1 MAGMNDP
8 LLNIS
13 ADVEAAYVPT
23 AGDRYAR
30 CMDPLSGNELRCAV
44 ISISGG
50 EAEVQ
55 FYDKEKDVPKGD
67 PTKVSAS
74 GLKPMLYPDMGACF
88 DMSAPVAKGTL
99 VGTDPEVGLTARE
112 VQQRTA
118 KFGPNKLEE
127 KKRNKLLEL
136 LKCFWGPMPIM
147 IWIAMF
153 VEILEEDWPDFGVLL
168 ALQLINGILG
178 WYEDMKAG
186 DAIEALKKS
195 LKPRATCKRDGIWDG
210 EFPAAQLV
218 PGDIVQLGAGASVP
232 ADCELLGGP
241 LQIDQ
246 AALTGESLPVTMKA
260 GQVAKMGSTVMTG
273 ECDAVVYDHGP
284 NTFFGKTAS
293 MIANVDEIGHFQKI
307 LLKITGFL
315 MGVSCV
321 LVSIAGALL
330 LHRGSKPLD
339 SVAFCVVLLVAS
351 IPIAMPVVSTA
362 TMALGSRA
370 LSAKGAIVT
379 RLASIEEV
387 AGMDMLCSDKT
398 GTLTK
403 NIMEL
408 QEDIPIFTDGVT
420 KTDVLK
426 YAAMAAKWKEP
437 PKDALDTLVLKS
449 FDPDVKGTPGAPPPK
464 QLPFPRPKLSEL
476 LSPYEMLDHIPFN
489 PTDKRTESTIK
500 CPEGYFKVSKG
511 APHVILHMSHN
522 QDEIHDAVESTVNG
536 FAMRGVRCLSVAR
549 TKVSPKPIEEGE
561 EVWEYLGIIT
571 FLDPPRE
578 DTAETIRRARE
589 YFVEVKMITGDQVL
603 IAKDMAKTIGLGQH
617 ILLSDGIPDLPADKK
632 APPDTGLKYGKLI
645 EDTDGFAQVFPE
657 HKFMIVEA
665 LKQRGWAC
673 GMTGDGVNDAPALKV
688 ANIGIAVEGATDAA
702 QAASDIVLTEPGL
715 STIVDAIVLSRQ
727 IFQRLRNYVIY
738 RIACTIQLLLFF
750 FIGVVMIRVASKE
763 YVGMSPGC
771 QGVNDPIPNPIHLNA
786 KGFDK
791 DFGEKGFGDEGIAD
805 VDFLCNK
812 QFELPVIAIVL
823 ITILNDGTIISIAY
837 DTVVASPRPEH
848 WRLPEVFIISSLLGI
863 VAVASSIFL
872 LYCGLTANASTDT
885 EPSIFKKVGLV
896 ALPTG
901 KDAFYHTDNSLAW
914 QHKDGEAIQTFK
926 HPCPPGGCTWEMCN
940 PFVVDS
946 LNGPATLKDG
956 KIQPMQFPAKLDKHG
971 KVQDATPEQLQWAQP
986 TFCFSYNRTPT
997 PPLYSTPIHS
1007 SPSPRQLIHLEHT
1020 GAVILLASSLTIFC
1034 VHVWLLSLLRTTEV
1048 QTMMYMKISLSDFMT
1063 VFAARTRKP
1072 FYSRAPGGLLLGAA
1086 TFALGSSTLLSRYW
1100 PFPELKPLEWS
1111 LLGYVRL
1118 ETLPSSTLLN
1128 PPPPPQPSSTLL
1140 NPPPPPP
1147 PPP

>member
-1 MAGMNDP
+1 MSYNDP
-8 LLNIS
+8 LLNQS
-13 ADVEAAYVPT
+13 VDVEGPAFVAQ

-30 CMDPLSGNELRCAV
+30 CVDPNSGNELRCAINSV
-44 ISISGG
+44 NGAQ
-50 EAEVQ
+50 AEVQ
-55 FYDKEKDVPKGD
+55 FYDKEKDIPKGD
-67 PTKVSAS
+67 PVKVQTSA
-74 GLKPMLYPDMGACF
+74 LMPMLYPDLGVCH
-88 DMSAPVAKGTL
+88 DGSAPVPKASLLT
-99 VGTDPEVGLTARE
+99 TDPHHGLTDQE
-112 VQQRTA
+112 VRQRTM

-186 DAIEALKKS
+186 DAIEALKNS
-195 LKPRATCKRDGIWDG
+195 LKPKATCKRNGRWDG

-218 PGDIVQLGAGASVP
+218 PGDIVMLGAGASVP

-241 LQIDQ
+241 LQVDQ

-260 GQVAKMGSTVMTG
+260 GQVAKMGSTITTG
-273 ECDAVVYDHGP
+273 ECEGIVYDHGP

-321 LVSIAGALL
+321 LVAIAGALL
-330 LHRGSKPLD
+330 LKRGSKPLD

-408 QEDIPIFTDGVT
+408 QEEVPTFTDGVT
-420 KTDVLK
+420 KVDVLK
-426 YAAMAAKWKEP
+426 YAAMAAKWEEP

-449 FDPDVKGTPGAPPPK
+449 FDPDVKPTKENPK
-464 QLPFPRPKLSEL
+464 PTQLSFPRPKLTEL
-476 LSPYEMLDHIPFN
+476 LSPYKMIDHTPFN
-489 PTDKRTESTIK
+489 PTDKKTESVIQG
-500 CPEGYFKVSKG
+500 PDGYFKVSKG
-511 APHVILHMSHN
+511 APHVILHMTHN
-522 QDEIHDAVESTVNG
+522 QDEIAERVEATVNG
-536 FAMRGVRCLSVAR
+536 YAMRGVRCLSVAR
-549 TKVSPKPIEEGE
+549 TRTQQQPFKEGE
-561 EVWEYLGIIT
+561 EADEVWEYLGIIT

-632 APPDTGLKYGKLI
+632 APPDTGLKYGKMI
-645 EDTDGFAQVFPE
+645 EETDGFAQVFPE

-702 QAASDIVLTEPGL
+702 QAASDIVLTQPGL

-750 FIGVVMIRVASKE
+750 FIGVVMIRVANEQYK
-763 YVGMSPGC
+763 GMSPGC
-771 QGVNDPIPNPIHLNA
+771 QGVDDKIPTDIDLSDEA
-786 KGFDK
+786 FKTFK
-791 DFGEKGFGDEGIAD
+791 DFGTVKDDKHFAEVD
-805 VDFLCNK
+805 VLCNK

-848 WRLPEVFIISSLLGI
+848 WRLPEVFLVSTLLGA

-872 LYCGLTANASTDT
+872 LYCGLTANA
-885 EPSIFKKVGLV
+885 EHSIFQRTGLV
-896 ALPTG
+896 SLP
-901 KDAFYHTDNSLAW
+901 AHTYETRNDFAW
-914 QHKDGEAIQTFK
+914 QHADGDEIVTTQHK
-926 HPCPPGGCTWEMCN
+926 CPDGGCTWDMCN
-940 PFVVDS
+940 PFETDDLTV
-946 LNGPATLKDG
+946 DG
-956 KIQPMQFPAKLDKHG
+956 KKVTIGDPKHG
-971 KVQDATPEQLQWAQP
+971 KIVPYYFQGKATPDKLNWAQP
-986 TFCFSYNRTPT
+986 TYCFSYNRACTP
-997 PPLYSTPIHS
+997 
-1007 SPSPRQLIHLEHT
+1007 
-1020 GAVILLASSLTIFC
+1020 C
-1034 VHVWLLSLLRTTEV
+1034 DLSLRPPCRFAPNSLDTE
-1048 QTMMYMKISLSDFMT
+1048 
-1063 VFAARTRKP
+1063 P
-1072 FYSRAPGGLLLGAA
+1072 
-1086 TFALGSSTLLSRYW
+1086 
-1100 PFPELKPLEWS
+1100 
-1111 LLGYVRL
+1111 
-1118 ETLPSSTLLN
+1118 LPSIAFS
-1128 PPPPPQPSSTLL
+1128 QRSRR
-1140 NPPPPPP
+1140 
-1147 PPP
+1147 

>member
-1 MAGMNDP
+1 
-8 LLNIS
+8 
-13 ADVEAAYVPT
+13 
-23 AGDRYAR
+23 
-30 CMDPLSGNELRCAV
+30 
-44 ISISGG
+44 
-50 EAEVQ
+50 
-55 FYDKEKDVPKGD
+55 
-67 PTKVSAS
+67 
-74 GLKPMLYPDMGACF
+74 
-88 DMSAPVAKGTL
+88 
-99 VGTDPEVGLTARE
+99 
-112 VQQRTA
+112 
-118 KFGPNKLEE
+118 
-127 KKRNKLLEL
+127 
-136 LKCFWGPMPIM
+136 
-147 IWIAMF
+147 
-153 VEILEEDWPDFGVLL
+153 
-168 ALQLINGILG
+168 
-178 WYEDMKAG
+178 
-186 DAIEALKKS
+186 
-195 LKPRATCKRDGIWDG
+195 
-210 EFPAAQLV
+210 
-218 PGDIVQLGAGASVP
+218 
-232 ADCELLGGP
+232 
-241 LQIDQ
+241 
-246 AALTGESLPVTMKA
+246 
-260 GQVAKMGSTVMTG
+260 
-273 ECDAVVYDHGP
+273 
-284 NTFFGKTAS
+284 
-293 MIANVDEIGHFQKI
+293 
-307 LLKITGFL
+307 
-315 MGVSCV
+315 
-321 LVSIAGALL
+321 
-330 LHRGSKPLD
+330 
-339 SVAFCVVLLVAS
+339 
-351 IPIAMPVVSTA
+351 
-362 TMALGSRA
+362 
-370 LSAKGAIVT
+370 
-379 RLASIEEV
+379 
-387 AGMDMLCSDKT
+387 MDMLCSDKT

-750 FIGVVMIRVASKE
+750 FIGVVMIRVASKQ

-771 QGVNDPIPNPIHLNA
+771 QGVNDPIPKDIHLSE
-786 KGFDK
+786 KGFDDFK
-791 DFGEKGFGDEGIAD
+791 DFGDDEGIAH

-848 WRLPEVFIISSLLGI
+848 WRLPEVFIISTLLGI

-885 EPSIFKKVGLV
+885 DPSIFKKVGLV

-914 QHKDGEAIQTFK
+914 QHKEGEAITTTK
-926 HPCPPGGCTWEMCN
+926 HPCPPGGCTWDMCN
-940 PFVVDS
+940 PFEVDS
-946 LNGPATLKDG
+946 KSGDAKLGKDG
-956 KIQPMQFPAKLDKHG
+956 KTIQPMPFKE
-971 KVQDATPEQLQWAQP
+971 DATPDMLHWAQP
-986 TFCFSYNRTPT
+986 TFCFSYNRTLT
-997 PPLYSTPIHS
+997 PPLYSHPKQS
-1007 SPSPRQLIHLEHT
+1007 SPRQLI
-1020 GAVILLASSLTIFC
+1020 
-1034 VHVWLLSLLRTTEV
+1034 
-1048 QTMMYMKISLSDFMT
+1048 
-1063 VFAARTRKP
+1063 
-1072 FYSRAPGGLLLGAA
+1072 
-1086 TFALGSSTLLSRYW
+1086 
-1100 PFPELKPLEWS
+1100 
-1111 LLGYVRL
+1111 
-1118 ETLPSSTLLN
+1118 
-1128 PPPPPQPSSTLL
+1128 
-1140 NPPPPPP
+1140 
-1147 PPP
+1147 

>member
-1 MAGMNDP
+1 MVVVVRGSVGCGVCRVRKKAGGRRRRRRQQTTGAPTYMSMHDP
-8 LLNIS
+8 LLDQS
-13 ADVEAAYVPT
+13 VEAMSLFVPQ
-23 AGDRYAR
+23 AGNRYAR
-30 CMDPLSGNELRCAV
+30 CVDPVSNNELRCA
-44 ISISGG
+44 IIKIEGG
-50 EAEVQ
+50 RAEVQ
-55 FYDKEKDVPKGD
+55 MYDKEKDVPKGD
-67 PTKVSAS
+67 PVEVATSD
-74 GLKPMLYPDMGACF
+74 LKPMLYPDLGTCF
-88 DMSAPVAKGTL
+88 DGSPPVAKGTL
-99 VGTDPEVGLTARE
+99 LTTDMHKGLTDAEVRE
-112 VQQRTA
+112 RTI

-127 KKRNKLLEL
+127 KKRNKLLDL

-147 IWIAMF
+147 IWLAMF

-168 ALQLINGILG
+168 ALQLINGLLG

-186 DAIEALKKS
+186 DAIEALKNS
-195 LKPRATCKRDGIWDG
+195 LKPRATCKRNGRWDG

-218 PGDIVQLGAGASVP
+218 PGDIVQLGAGYSVP

-241 LQIDQ
+241 LQVDQ
-246 AALTGESLPVTMKA
+246 AALTGESLPVTMKQ
-260 GQVAKMGSTVMTG
+260 GQVAKMGSTVTTG
-273 ECDAVVYDHGP
+273 ECEAIVYDHGP

-321 LVSIAGALL
+321 LVAIAGALL
-330 LHRGSKPLD
+330 LSRGAKPLD

-370 LSAKGAIVT
+370 LSAEGAIVT

-408 QEDIPIFTDGVT
+408 QEEVPIFTDGVT

-426 YAAMAAKWKEP
+426 YAAMAAKWEEP

-449 FDPDVKGTPGAPPPK
+449 FDPDVEATPQNPTPVQAS
-464 QLPFPRPKLSEL
+464 FPRAKLTEL
-476 LSPYEMLDHIPFN
+476 LAPYKMIDHTPFN
-489 PTDKRTESTIK
+489 PTDKKTESHIK
-500 CPEGYFKVSKG
+500 GPDGYFKVSKG
-511 APHVILHMSHN
+511 APHVILHMTHN
-522 QDEIHDAVESTVNG
+522 MDEIAEEVESTVNG
-536 FAMRGVRCLSVAR
+536 YAMRGVRCLSVAR
-549 TKVSPKPIEEGE
+549 TKVSSEPFVEGSE

-571 FLDPPRE
+571 FLDPPRA

-589 YFVEVKMITGDQVL
+589 YFVDVKMITGDQVL
-603 IAKDMAKTIGLGQH
+603 IAKDMARTIGLGQN

-632 APPDTGLKYGKLI
+632 APPDTGLKYGKMI
-645 EDTDGFAQVFPE
+645 EETDGFAQVFPE

-702 QAASDIVLTEPGL
+702 QAASDIVLTQPGL

-750 FIGVVMIRVASKE
+750 FIGVVMIRVANE
-763 YVGMSPGC
+763 HYNGMSPGC
-771 QGVNDPIPNPIHLNA
+771 THVADAIPKDIDA
-786 KGFDK
+786 SDK
-791 DFGEKGFGDEGIAD
+791 DFSRFTGNDKHMIE

-848 WRLPEVFIISSLLGI
+848 WRLPEVFLVSTLLGT

-872 LYCGLTANASTDT
+872 LWCGLTANSNNSIFHKIGLVGLPTDT
-885 EPSIFKKVGLV
+885 YTTTNDL
-896 ALPTG
+896 
-901 KDAFYHTDNSLAW
+901 DW
-914 QHKDGEAIQTFK
+914 QHSDHDAVTATK
-926 HPCPPGGCTWEMCN
+926 HPCPPGGCTWDMCN
-940 PFVVDS
+940 PFKVSPINDKDHP
-946 LNGPATLKDG
+946 GDAALKDG
-956 KIQPMQFPAKLDKHG
+956 KIQPFTFTEHAEPYMLD
-971 KVQDATPEQLQWAQP
+971 WAQP
-986 TFCFSYNRTPT
+986 TYCFGYNRTCTRCSDPT
-997 PPLYSTPIHS
+997 ESMRIC
-1007 SPSPRQLIHLEHT
+1007 LI
-1020 GAVILLASSLTIFC
+1020 
-1034 VHVWLLSLLRTTEV
+1034 
-1048 QTMMYMKISLSDFMT
+1048 
-1063 VFAARTRKP
+1063 
-1072 FYSRAPGGLLLGAA
+1072 GAA
-1086 TFALGSSTLLSRYW
+1086 TTLPLGTDPVLLSIVAHRG
-1100 PFPELKPLEWS
+1100 PDDDVHENLA
-1111 LLGYVRL
+1111 VRL
-1118 ETLPSSTLLN
+1118 PYRLRCAHTGPVLLPCSWRAPVCRRDFCAWLLYAAVR
-1128 PPPPPQPSSTLL
+1128 LL
-1140 NPPPPPP
+1140 AVPRAQAT
-1147 PPP
+1147 